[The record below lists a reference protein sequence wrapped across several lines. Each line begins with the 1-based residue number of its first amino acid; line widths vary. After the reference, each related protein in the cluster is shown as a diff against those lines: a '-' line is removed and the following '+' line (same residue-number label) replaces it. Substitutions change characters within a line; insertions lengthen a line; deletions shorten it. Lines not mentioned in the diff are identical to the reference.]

1 MWKGLLEAIL
11 WSSLL
16 KARPAQVDGLGTFPP
31 ATSSEKHATGQAYCQ
46 QLALLAPQLQVLC
59 FLQVSIASLLVLNG
73 GDSVEVGR
81 LGWKDCKGHCS
92 VNSGSRWWQVCHRQW
107 YPLLMQHAD
116 VGEEALNKSK
126 SLRHPRRTLLC
137 IFQAVDFRCQQ
148 RWHQAGS
155 LTLYFAVEEMRPAFL
170 EMSTRM
176 LCRILQLPD
185 YSQDWTEVFRVISKV
200 HYKERNLVPSTLCYK
215 PKQSKSLTASVYV
228 EYEYFVWGG
237 NMKLLNHI
245 GVFCNT

>member
-1 MWKGLLEAIL
+1 MEGTSGGHLVKLSAEGTPSSSGWFGNFSTSNVFWKACHRAGLLPTAC
-11 WSSLL
+11 S
-16 KARPAQVDGLGTFPP
+16 ARSAAAGLVFSAGFYCKSVSPEWRGLSRSGKIGMERLQGTLFCKQWKQMVAGMPSTVVP
-31 ATSSEKHATGQAYCQ
+31 
-46 QLALLAPQLQVLC
+46 
-59 FLQVSIASLLVLNG
+59 IA
-73 GDSVEVGR
+73 DAA
-81 LGWKDCKGHCS
+81 
-92 VNSGSRWWQVCHRQW
+92 RWCR
-107 YPLLMQHAD
+107 
-116 VGEEALNKSK
+116 EEALNKSK